1 MGGGDLG
8 PNRARVLFGAVAGAI
23 FGPLIFGLVKTGG
36 QDESYWEIADGLREG
51 DEVLVGET
59 KPEGKENAGP

>member
-1 MGGGDLG
+1 MLLRGG
-8 PNRARVLFGAVAGAI
+8 AGSERRW
-23 FGPLIFGLVKTGG
+23 VRTGG
-36 QDESYWEIADGLREG
+36 QDEGYWEIADGLREG